1 MTEARIQRELSKI
14 LCQFDE
20 DWLDETLESPFAK
33 DHLKTFIED
42 ILCRLVNLYEK
53 IDYDRIL
60 ANKEKAQ
67 KEGIK
72 TMTLQ
77 DIIVALEVIASKKD
91 NSSDLRELAKKLTE
105 DGLKSVTDFRNLFDK
120 YNKIRVS
127 IKNLENKFKNREVNL
142 PYDVSKDFAEIVKL
156 VEF

>member
-1 MTEARIQRELSKI
+1 MTEVRIQRELSKI

-20 DWLDETLESPFAK
+20 DWLDETLKSPFAK
-33 DHLKTFIED
+33 DHLKAFIED

-60 ANKEKAQ
+60 ANKEKTN
-67 KEGIK
+67 KEIK
-72 TMTLQ
+72 PMIID
-77 DIIVALEVIASKKD
+77 DIIKALELIASKED
-91 NSSDLRELAKKLTE
+91 NTADLKELAKKIAE
-105 DGLKSVTDFRNLFDK
+105 DELKSITDFRNLFEK
-120 YNKIRVS
+120 YNKVRVS